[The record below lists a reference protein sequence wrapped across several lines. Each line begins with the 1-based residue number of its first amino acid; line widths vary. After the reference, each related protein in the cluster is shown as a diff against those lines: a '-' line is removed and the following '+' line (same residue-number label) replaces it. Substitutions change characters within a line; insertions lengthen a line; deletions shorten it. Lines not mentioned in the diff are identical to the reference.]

1 MEQQSQKLWTGNFI
15 VLTICNLLLFLN
27 LQMTLPTFPSY
38 VKETFHANNL
48 TVSLVTSLFAIAAII
63 SRVYAG
69 GALQKGKR
77 NQILL
82 IGLCIAALSTAGYYW
97 CGAVSSLLLLR
108 IGFGIGFGMT
118 STTFPTMVSN
128 IIPAKRIGEGMGFF
142 GLSTSLAMSI
152 GPMIGLALLGSYGFH
167 TLVIAA
173 TLITFIIFPLA
184 HTVRN
189 LPSPRE
195 EHASVQVAGKR
206 RKIIDKKI
214 LLPFFLNF
222 MLSVTYGGLL
232 SFLALFGKEVH
243 ISNVGNFFLINA
255 LAVLLI
261 RPFSG
266 RIFDRKGHIAVL
278 IPGAVLVILGLISLS
293 YSTSMGRLMLSAVF
307 YGLGFG
313 ILQPSI
319 QAWMIKEVSPGERGM
334 ANGMFINSIDL
345 GVAVGSMLLGVIA
358 SAIGYMVMYRIS
370 ALFMII
376 FLIVYIFAVRA
387 QFRHTKKLDPY
398 KKMSA

>member
-1 MEQQSQKLWTGNFI
+1 LKQPSEKLWTGNFI
-15 VLTICNLLLFLN
+15 ILTICNLLLFLN

-38 VKETFHANNL
+38 VKEAFHASNL
-48 TVSLVTSLFAIAAII
+48 TVSLVTSLFAVAAII
-63 SRVYAG
+63 SRVFAG
-69 GALQKGKR
+69 EALQKGKR
-77 NQILL
+77 NQILF

-108 IGFGIGFGMT
+108 VGFGVGFGMT

-128 IIPAKRIGEGMGFF
+128 IIPVKRIGEGMGYF

-152 GPMIGLALLGSYGFH
+152 GPMIGLALLGTFGFH

-173 TLITFIIFPLA
+173 TLITLVIFPLA
-184 HTVRN
+184 YSIRS
-189 LPSPRE
+189 LPSPRDQHTTAKME
-195 EHASVQVAGKR
+195 NKR
-206 RKIIDKKI
+206 GKIIDKKI
-214 LLPFFLNF
+214 VLPFILNF
-222 MLSVTYGGLL
+222 LLSVTYGGLL

-243 ISNVGNFFLINA
+243 ITNVGNFFLINA

-278 IPGAVLVILGLISLS
+278 IPGAVLVIIGLASLS
-293 YSTSMGRLMLSAVF
+293 YSTTMGHLMLSAVF

-313 ILQPSI
+313 TLQPSI

-345 GVAVGSMLLGVIA
+345 GVAVGSMLLGGIA
-358 SAIGYMVMYRIS
+358 SAVGYMVMYRIS
-370 ALFMII
+370 ALFMIL
-376 FLIVYIFAVRA
+376 FLVVYIVAVSGQIKRA
-387 QFRHTKKLDPY
+387 KKLEASN
-398 KKMSA
+398 KMSA